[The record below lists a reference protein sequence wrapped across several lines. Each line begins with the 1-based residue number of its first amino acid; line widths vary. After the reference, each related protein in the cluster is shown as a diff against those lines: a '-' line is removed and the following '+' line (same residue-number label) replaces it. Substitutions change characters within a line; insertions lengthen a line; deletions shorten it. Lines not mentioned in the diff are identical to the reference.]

1 MIIKIGNFEYTEVW
15 DGVFYKK
22 LSNYPYITD
31 WETRNIIEFIDYE
44 EKHGRLCQIECD
56 DQNLL
61 KEVKKRIKK
70 KCEYINIPRPKLI
83 TECAACR
90 YRKGCVTEYVCHTTS
105 LENAIKIFASGSLL
119 SAIKARNVSVEELMK
134 EGRNAA
140 GDPADYFEYI
150 MFSWGNCQAGDR
162 LVMERNLKRFPNDE
176 DLSIYFNPGIRFY
189 FKYDDLIKH
198 PNATFDG
205 VLPIKVKDEVILK
218 DYVYKIIIP
227 LKLKEQLENY
237 IPLELKKYIIYVNN
251 DAKDIWDWSE
261 KIYQII
267 ENCEVKKDEYN

>member
-22 LSNYPYITD
+22 LSNYPHITD

-44 EKHGRLCQIECD
+44 KKYGRLCQIECD
-56 DQNLL
+56 DQRLL
-61 KEVKKRIKK
+61 EEVKLRIKK
-70 KCEYINIPRPKLI
+70 RNEYINVPRPKLI
-83 TECAACR
+83 TECTACP
-90 YRKGCVTEYVCHTTS
+90 YRKGCVTDYVCHTTS
-105 LENAIKIFASGSLL
+105 LENAIKIFESGSLL
-119 SAIKARNVSVEELMK
+119 SAVKARKVSAEELIK

-140 GDPADYFEYI
+140 GDPGDYFEYI

-162 LVMERNLKRFPNDE
+162 LVMERSLKRFPNDE

-205 VLPIKVKDEVILK
+205 VLPVKIKDEVILK

-227 LKLKEQLENY
+227 LKLKKQIEKY
-237 IPLELKKYIIYVNN
+237 IPIELKKYILYINN
-251 DAKDIWDWSE
+251 DTKDIWDWSE
-261 KIYQII
+261 KVYQII
-267 ENCEVKKDEYN
+267 ESSEVKKDEYN